1 MDLDLKGFKMD
12 EICNVEIESS
22 YKEHNIGQTLYDYVR
37 KHKPQKIVEFGC
49 LYGYSTVAMALALKS
64 NGFGTIDCY
73 DLWNDYQ
80 YKHTSQSTTMKNLK
94 QYGVDKYVQLVRGDY
109 YQWLQDP
116 SKFDLLHLDISND
129 GDVIAD
135 TYNSLIKHTKGGG
148 VVLFEGGS
156 IERDQVEWMQK
167 YNKTPIQSVK
177 KHTGYSILNANFP
190 SLSILTI

>member
-49 LYGYSTVAMALALKS
+49 LYGYSTVAMALALKA